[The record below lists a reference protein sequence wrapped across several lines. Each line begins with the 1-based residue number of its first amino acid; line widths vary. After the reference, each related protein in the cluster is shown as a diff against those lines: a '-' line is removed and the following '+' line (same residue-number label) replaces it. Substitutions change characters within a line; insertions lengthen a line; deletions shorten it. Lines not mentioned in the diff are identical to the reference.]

1 MSYIA
6 VQDIATYHSARPA
19 PKWLD
24 RFRTRAAERFS
35 QIDWPTPRDEEWRRT
50 PLRTIDFDSYS
61 IADNG
66 AAGDTALEA
75 GNRPTGQSRFSI
87 GETAGTV
94 HVRNGSV
101 VWTDLSEQAGMAGV
115 RFGSATSLLAEY
127 PELASDVED
136 LLERYLDAS
145 DNRLQLWHASL
156 LGDAVLL
163 YVPGNVELSS
173 PFVVEALSF
182 GDVAA
187 TASAVIVIV
196 ADGARV
202 QMIRR
207 TGSGSDGEALL
218 LDGTIASV
226 GANASLSLTE
236 IQDANDESLLFSHGA
251 ARVARDARLDR
262 TEIHAGGDLV
272 KARFVV
278 DITGP
283 GADVNLNGAYCA
295 TEAQHIDLRTVQN
308 HAAPHSTSR
317 AFYKGAV
324 REEAHSIYQGLIRVA
339 PEAPGTDAYLTNNNL
354 VLSDSARADSIP
366 SLNIAIDD
374 VRCSHGSTTGKLDE
388 NQLFYL
394 RSRGWT
400 EEEARKT
407 LIEAFFEEV
416 ISLTPVQVHEVV
428 RELVAARMIADAEDD
443 E

>member
-61 IADNG
+61 IADD
-66 AAGDTALEA
+66 AAASEA
-75 GNRPTGQSRFSI
+75 QPDSRLQI
-87 GETAGTV
+87 AEAAGTV
-94 HVRNGSV
+94 QVRNGSV
-101 VWTDLSEQAGMAGV
+101 LSAELSEEAETAGV
-115 RFGSATSLLAEY
+115 RFGSATSLLAEH
-127 PELASDVED
+127 PELVSDVED
-136 LLERYLDAS
+136 LLTSYLDTS

-163 YVPGNVELSS
+163 YVPANVEIPS
-173 PFVVEALSF
+173 PFVVEALAF
-182 GDVAA
+182 GDAVT
-187 TASAVIVIV
+187 TASAVIVVV
-196 ADGARV
+196 ADGARAQV
-202 QMIRR
+202 IRR
-207 TGSGSDGEALL
+207 TGSGSDGEVVL

-226 GANASLSLTE
+226 GANASLAVTE

-251 ARVARDARLDR
+251 ARVTRDARLDR
-262 TEIHAGGDLV
+262 TEVHAGGDLV

-394 RSRGWT
+394 RSRGWP

-416 ISLTPVQVHEVV
+416 IALTPVQVHEVV

>member
-1 MSYIA
+1 VIVSYIA

-61 IADNG
+61 IADDG
-66 AAGDTALEA
+66 AASQAQPDSRLQIAEA
-75 GNRPTGQSRFSI
+75 
-87 GETAGTV
+87 AGTV
-94 HVRNGSV
+94 QVRNGSV
-101 VWTDLSEQAGMAGV
+101 LSAELSEGAKTAGV
-115 RFGSATSLLAEY
+115 RFGSATSLLAEH

-136 LLERYLDAS
+136 LLTSYLDTS

-163 YVPGNVELSS
+163 YVPANVDIPA

-182 GDVAA
+182 GDAVA
-187 TASAVIVIV
+187 TASAVIVVV
-196 ADGARV
+196 ADGARAQV
-202 QMIRR
+202 IRR
-207 TGSGSDGEALL
+207 TGSGSDGEVVL
-218 LDGTIASV
+218 LDGTIAGV
-226 GANASLSLTE
+226 GANASFAVTE
-236 IQDANDESLLFSHGA
+236 IQDLNDEILLFSHGT

-262 TEIHAGGDLV
+262 TEVHAGGDLV

-394 RSRGWT
+394 RSRGWP

-416 ISLTPVQVHEVV
+416 IALTPVQVHEVV